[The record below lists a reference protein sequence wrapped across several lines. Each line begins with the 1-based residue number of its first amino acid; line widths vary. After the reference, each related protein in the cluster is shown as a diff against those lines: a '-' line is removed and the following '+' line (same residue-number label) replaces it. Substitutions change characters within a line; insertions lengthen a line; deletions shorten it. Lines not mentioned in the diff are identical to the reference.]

1 MQQKRISKIANEAE
15 DTSVSFYSKKMVT
28 DLFGSFL
35 PSLQIVKLLQKQYN
49 VFMFGG
55 MTPGLLVFKNVKMLF
70 LSWHT
75 GR

>member
-1 MQQKRISKIANEAE
+1 MKLRILLVFFFTLK
-15 DTSVSFYSKKMVT
+15 VVT

-35 PSLQIVKLLQKQYN
+35 PSLQMIKLLQKQYN

-55 MTPGLLVFKNVKMLF
+55 MSLGLLVLKNVKILF